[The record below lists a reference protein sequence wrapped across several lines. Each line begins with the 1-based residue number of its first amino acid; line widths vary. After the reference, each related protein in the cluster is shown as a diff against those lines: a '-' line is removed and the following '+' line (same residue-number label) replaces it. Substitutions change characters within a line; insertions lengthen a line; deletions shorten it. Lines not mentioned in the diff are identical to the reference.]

1 MLLAIVDGLNIAKQL
16 GRRGGE
22 LLTHVCLLMSHLG
35 LIGQFHIL
43 KDKNAPLVPKQK
55 EPKQDTLEQTSMAV
69 KITVEEVS
77 AWWDRVGD
85 WFKNLPSLGA
95 S

>member
-1 MLLAIVDGLNIAKQL
+1 MPLAIVDGLNIAKQL

-35 LIGQFHIL
+35 LSGQFHIL
-43 KDKNAPLVPKQK
+43 GDKNAPLVPKQK
-55 EPKQDTLEQTSMAV
+55 EPKQDTLEQ
-69 KITVEEVS
+69 VS

-95 S
+95 SVS